1 MNGRIR
7 AVAVVPLCVV
17 AIIGCLGVFGP
28 LLAPHDP
35 LGLSL
40 VNSYKPPGWQ
50 AGGDWAYPLGTDA
63 LGRDILSRILFGA
76 RVTLLVSL
84 AAIVFGGG
92 VGVAIG
98 LAAGYWGGVVD
109 AVLMRAADATL
120 AFPIIFAGL
129 LLAITVG
136 PSFTTVVVAVSIVVW
151 ARFARVVRGEVLSV
165 REREYVAL
173 ARIGGCSNWRIL
185 TRHLLPNIFNTIL
198 VMVTLQVGLVI
209 VVESSLSFLG
219 AGIPPPAPTWGSMVS
234 DGRND
239 LTSAWWISAFPGLAI
254 ALTVLGWNL
263 LGDFLRDALD
273 PKLRQ
278 L

>member
-1 MNGRIR
+1 MGM
-7 AVAVVPLCVV
+7 AVVPVCLVV
-17 AIIGCLGVFGP
+17 IVSLLGILGP
-28 LLAPHDP
+28 LLSPHDP
-35 LGLSL
+35 LVLSL
-40 VNSYKPPGWQ
+40 VNSYKPPAWQ
-50 AGGDWAYPLGTDA
+50 VDGDWAYPLGTDA
-63 LGRDILSRILFGA
+63 LGRDILSRMLFGA

-92 VGVAIG
+92 IGVAVG
-98 LAAGYWGGVVD
+98 LAAGYWGGLVD

-165 REREYVAL
+165 REREFVAL
-173 ARIGGCSNWRIL
+173 ARIGGCSSWRIL
-185 TRHLLPNIFNTIL
+185 TRHLLPNIFNTVL

-219 AGIPPPAPTWGSMVS
+219 AGIPPPAPTWGSMVA

-239 LTSAWWISAFPGLAI
+239 LTSAWWIAAFPGFAI
-254 ALTVLGWNL
+254 ALTVLAWNL
-263 LGDFLRDALD
+263 VGDMLRDALD